1 MRWIDC
7 FLKRRSRMPQEP
19 EMEGLSGPDIR
30 QLRRV
35 DLHVGETGFGDP
47 DDPQRVAAVL
57 DVETTGLDP
66 ANDKV
71 IELAVRRFRYDPGG
85 HITEIGRAWCWREDP
100 GVPLPEDI
108 TRITGITDQD
118 LIGRRIDDRV
128 ATDIISSAD
137 VVIAHNAA
145 FDRPMVEKRLT
156 DLPTKQWACSCVEI
170 DWVAA
175 GFEGRS
181 LGWLCAQAGWFYDAH
196 RAQGDVD
203 ALIQLLRHERTD
215 GRPLLYELDGSSSC
229 DSFVIEAVGS
239 AFSTK
244 DALRMRGYRWDPKA
258 QVWWREVMDFR
269 LLEEQAWLAS
279 EVYSS
284 GKGARAHGPRL
295 TRRDAYSRYRLDS
308 PD

>member
-1 MRWIDC
+1 MA
-7 FLKRRSRMPQEP
+7 EP
-19 EMEGLSGPDIR
+19 AQSDIR

-66 ANDKV
+66 ESDRV

-100 GVPLPEDI
+100 GVPLPEDVI
-108 TRITGITDQD
+108 RITGITDQD

-156 DLPTKQWACSCVEI
+156 DLPIKQWACSCVEI
-170 DWVAA
+170 DWAAA

-229 DSFVIEAVGS
+229 ESFVIEAVGS
-239 AFSTK
+239 AFS
-244 DALRMRGYRWDPKA
+244 RNRRGWPAKSTRAEREHEPSAPGSRGETHIAAIDSMVRIDRCPEKPA
-258 QVWWREVMDFR
+258 QEDRTW
-269 LLEEQAWLAS
+269 QGS
-279 EVYSS
+279 
-284 GKGARAHGPRL
+284 
-295 TRRDAYSRYRLDS
+295 
-308 PD
+308 

>member
-1 MRWIDC
+1 M
-7 FLKRRSRMPQEP
+7 
-19 EMEGLSGPDIR
+19 
-30 QLRRV
+30 
-35 DLHVGETGFGDP
+35 
-47 DDPQRVAAVL
+47 
-57 DVETTGLDP
+57 
-66 ANDKV
+66 
-71 IELAVRRFRYDPGG
+71 
-85 HITEIGRAWCWREDP
+85 
-100 GVPLPEDI
+100 PEDI

-118 LIGRRIDDRV
+118 LIRRRIDDRV

-170 DWVAA
+170 DWATA

-215 GRPLLYELDGSSSC
+215 GRPLLYELDGRSSC

-244 DALRMRGYRWDPKA
+244 DALRMRGYRWNPKA
-258 QVWWREVMDFR
+258 QVWWREVMEFR

-279 EVYSS
+279 EVYAS
-284 GKGARAHGPRL
+284 GKGARALGPRL
-295 TRRDAYSRYRLDS
+295 TRQDAYSRYRLDS
-308 PD
+308 AD

>member
-1 MRWIDC
+1 
-7 FLKRRSRMPQEP
+7 
-19 EMEGLSGPDIR
+19 MEGLSGPDIR

-170 DWVAA
+170 DWATA

-239 AFSTK
+239 AFATK

-308 PD
+308 AD